1 MFLFYCYIFLQF
13 FFFLS
18 LKYLP
23 FFVFLLFLVKKDHRE
38 DFPKRST
45 YHLYFIIY
53 ICFRNN
59 KPKKKKK
66 NQNPKYK
73 IRKPKIKKIKKKI
86 FTSIINPKQIVNSLF
101 YRILL
106 KNVKRIYFNTIIQ
119 NKKLKAFAS
128 SRELFNNIKTL
139 WVSEE
144 EDSNWSNVGTISLHY
159 CFFIFT
165 FYNCCVLKKKK
176 KHSQEDS
183 TFLSIYLVS
192 PVCYFVW

>member
-1 MFLFYCYIFLQF
+1 MGFFRRKKQTKTTSFFFLLKNIAFVVKYINTMFCFYCYIFLQF

-53 ICFRNN
+53 ICFRNEKRTTN
-59 KPKKKKK
+59 QKKKKKKKNNKK

-86 FTSIINPKQIVNSLF
+86 F
-101 YRILL
+101 
-106 KNVKRIYFNTIIQ
+106 
-119 NKKLKAFAS
+119 
-128 SRELFNNIKTL
+128 
-139 WVSEE
+139 
-144 EDSNWSNVGTISLHY
+144 
-159 CFFIFT
+159 
-165 FYNCCVLKKKK
+165 
-176 KHSQEDS
+176 
-183 TFLSIYLVS
+183 
-192 PVCYFVW
+192 